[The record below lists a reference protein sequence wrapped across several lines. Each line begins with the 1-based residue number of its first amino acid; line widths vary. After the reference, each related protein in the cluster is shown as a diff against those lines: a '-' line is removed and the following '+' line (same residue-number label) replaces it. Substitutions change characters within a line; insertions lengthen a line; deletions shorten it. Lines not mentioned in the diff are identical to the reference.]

1 MIYNIREYTREDTS
15 AMRSLWSDAFGDPS
29 ELIDRFFELLP
40 SMGTG
45 FVAELD
51 GEIFGAA
58 YVLDAFLHL
67 PGGETKKLAYIYAV
81 SVDESAQ
88 GRGIGAELTR
98 ACMRN
103 AWDYSAD
110 ICCTLPA
117 EDSLYDWYESRC
129 GLAAASYCNYESV
142 SASSELDGIRR
153 LSADEYGF
161 LREGMLNGH
170 AHVSFYYGYL
180 RFQEEIFTSSVGG
193 FFEYQGGLVCGYVE
207 NGIFYVKE
215 SLGDTPEFI
224 PALCASLGAGKAVI
238 RRASAHGERYIAAYQ
253 SKDFPPD
260 TVWNLTLD

>member
-29 ELIDRFFELLP
+29 ELIDFFFELLP

-110 ICCTLPA
+110 ICCRQRIRFMIGTK
-117 EDSLYDWYESRC
+117 
-129 GLAAASYCNYESV
+129 AAA
-142 SASSELDGIRR
+142 
-153 LSADEYGF
+153 
-161 LREGMLNGH
+161 
-170 AHVSFYYGYL
+170 
-180 RFQEEIFTSSVGG
+180 
-193 FFEYQGGLVCGYVE
+193 
-207 NGIFYVKE
+207 
-215 SLGDTPEFI
+215 
-224 PALCASLGAGKAVI
+224 ALPLQAIATMK
-238 RRASAHGERYIAAYQ
+238 ASALPR
-253 SKDFPPD
+253 S
-260 TVWNLTLD
+260 LTGSGV

>member
-29 ELIDRFFELLP
+29 ELIDFFFELLP

-98 ACMRN
+98 HACETHGTTRQISAARCRQRMRFM
-103 AWDYSAD
+103 
-110 ICCTLPA
+110 IGTK
-117 EDSLYDWYESRC
+117 
-129 GLAAASYCNYESV
+129 AAAVLPLQAIADTRRLWPLPKLTAFGVCAPMNTAFCVRICSTDTRTSAFITVICAFRRKYSHPPSAV
-142 SASSELDGIRR
+142 SSSIKAD
-153 LSADEYGF
+153 LSAD
-161 LREGMLNGH
+161 M
-170 AHVSFYYGYL
+170 
-180 RFQEEIFTSSVGG
+180 
-193 FFEYQGGLVCGYVE
+193 
-207 NGIFYVKE
+207 
-215 SLGDTPEFI
+215 
-224 PALCASLGAGKAVI
+224 
-238 RRASAHGERYIAAYQ
+238 
-253 SKDFPPD
+253 
-260 TVWNLTLD
+260 

>member
-29 ELIDRFFELLP
+29 ELIDFFFELLP

-117 EDSLYDWYESRC
+117 EDALYDWYESRC
-129 GLAAASYCNYESV
+129 GLAAASYCNYEYRNS
-142 SASSELDGIRR
+142 IK
-153 LSADEYGF
+153 
-161 LREGMLNGH
+161 
-170 AHVSFYYGYL
+170 
-180 RFQEEIFTSSVGG
+180 I
-193 FFEYQGGLVCGYVE
+193 
-207 NGIFYVKE
+207 
-215 SLGDTPEFI
+215 
-224 PALCASLGAGKAVI
+224 
-238 RRASAHGERYIAAYQ
+238 
-253 SKDFPPD
+253 
-260 TVWNLTLD
+260 

>member
-15 AMRSLWSDAFGDPS
+15 AMRSLWSDAFDDPS
-29 ELIDRFFELLP
+29 ELIDFFFELLP

-129 GLAAASYCNYESV
+129 GLAAARRLRPLPKLTAYGVCAPMNTAFCARICSRGTRTSAFITVICAFRRKYSHPPSAV
-142 SASSELDGIRR
+142 SSSIKAD
-153 LSADEYGF
+153 LSAD
-161 LREGMLNGH
+161 M
-170 AHVSFYYGYL
+170 
-180 RFQEEIFTSSVGG
+180 
-193 FFEYQGGLVCGYVE
+193 
-207 NGIFYVKE
+207 
-215 SLGDTPEFI
+215 
-224 PALCASLGAGKAVI
+224 
-238 RRASAHGERYIAAYQ
+238 
-253 SKDFPPD
+253 
-260 TVWNLTLD
+260 

>member
-29 ELIDRFFELLP
+29 ELIDFFFELLP

-110 ICCTLPA
+110 ICCTL
-117 EDSLYDWYESRC
+117 RQRIRFMI
-129 GLAAASYCNYESV
+129 GTKAAA
-142 SASSELDGIRR
+142 
-153 LSADEYGF
+153 
-161 LREGMLNGH
+161 
-170 AHVSFYYGYL
+170 
-180 RFQEEIFTSSVGG
+180 
-193 FFEYQGGLVCGYVE
+193 
-207 NGIFYVKE
+207 
-215 SLGDTPEFI
+215 
-224 PALCASLGAGKAVI
+224 ALPRQAIATMK
-238 RRASAHGERYIAAYQ
+238 ASALPR
-253 SKDFPPD
+253 S
-260 TVWNLTLD
+260 LTGSGV